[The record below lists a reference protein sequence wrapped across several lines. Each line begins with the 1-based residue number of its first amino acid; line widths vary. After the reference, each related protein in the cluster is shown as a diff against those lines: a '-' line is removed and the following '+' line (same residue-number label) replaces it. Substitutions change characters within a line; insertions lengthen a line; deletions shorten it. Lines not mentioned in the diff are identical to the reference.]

1 MKEQIQQYII
11 QHQLL
16 SGEKP
21 VVVGISGGADSVALL
36 HILVSLGYKCI
47 AAHCNFN
54 LRGDESFRDEQF
66 TIDFTKRLQV
76 PLCKIS
82 FETNKYAQENRL
94 SVEMAAR
101 ELRYRWF
108 EELLNTYDADAVAV
122 AHHRDDSVETLL
134 INLTRGSGITGLTG
148 IKPKNGNVVRPLLC
162 VSREDIYAYI
172 ENNGLEYVTD
182 SSNSSDIY
190 TRNFIRLKVIPL
202 LEEINPSVKAS
213 LARTANHL
221 YDASLIYNHSIE
233 EARRVIIQ
241 NNRLSISALLSFPA
255 PATILYEMLKPYGFS
270 RTVCESIFTVLDKDS
285 GKIFYSPTHRLLKD
299 RSDLL
304 IDVLS
309 GEDNRAYLIN
319 LEDDN
324 VDLPVELK
332 PEIVVIKESYQIEK
346 DKKFAYFDFDK
357 LSFPLVLRHW
367 QEGDWFVPFGMK
379 GKKKISDYFSD
390 KKFSLFDKE
399 KTWLLCSGQDVIWI
413 VGERTDNRYR
423 IEKTTKRVL
432 KLKFID

>member
-134 INLTRGSGITGLTG
+134 INLTRGSGLTGLTG

-270 RTVCESIFTVLDKDS
+270 RTVCESIFTILDKDS
-285 GKIFYSPTHRLLKD
+285 GKIFYSSTHRLLKD

-309 GEDNRAYLIN
+309 GEGNRAYLIN

-332 PEIVVIKESYQIEK
+332 PEIVVIKEDYQIEK
-346 DKKFAYFDFDK
+346 DRKFAYFDFDK

-379 GKKKISDYFSD
+379 GKKKVSDYFSD

>member
-66 TIDFTKRLQV
+66 TIDFTKRLQI

-134 INLTRGSGITGLTG
+134 INLTRGSGLTGLTG

-233 EARRVIIQ
+233 EARKVIIQ

-270 RTVCESIFTVLDKDS
+270 RTVCESIFTVLEKDS
-285 GKIFYSPTHRLLKD
+285 GKIFYSSTHRLLKD

>member
-66 TIDFTKRLQV
+66 TIDFTQRLQV

-233 EARRVIIQ
+233 EARKVITQ

-285 GKIFYSPTHRLLKD
+285 GKIFYSSTHRLLKD

-332 PEIVVIKESYQIEK
+332 PEIVVIKEDYQIEK
-346 DKKFAYFDFDK
+346 DRKFAYFDFDK

>member
-134 INLTRGSGITGLTG
+134 INLTRGSGLTGLTG

-241 NNRLSISALLSFPA
+241 SNRLSISALLSFPA

-270 RTVCESIFTVLDKDS
+270 RTVCESIFTVLEKDS
-285 GKIFYSPTHRLLKD
+285 GKIFYSSTHRLLKD

-332 PEIVVIKESYQIEK
+332 PEIVVIKEDYQIEK

-379 GKKKISDYFSD
+379 GKKKVSDYFSD

>member
-134 INLTRGSGITGLTG
+134 INLTRGSGLTGLTG

-233 EARRVIIQ
+233 EARKVIIQ

-285 GKIFYSPTHRLLKD
+285 GKIFYSSTHRLLKD

-379 GKKKISDYFSD
+379 GKKKVSDYFSD

>member
-66 TIDFTKRLQV
+66 TIDFTQRLQV

-134 INLTRGSGITGLTG
+134 INLTRGSGLTGLTG

-233 EARRVIIQ
+233 EARKVIIQ

-270 RTVCESIFTVLDKDS
+270 RTVCESIFTVLEKDS
-285 GKIFYSPTHRLLKD
+285 GKIFYSSTHRLLKD

-332 PEIVVIKESYQIEK
+332 PEIVVIKEDYQIEK
-346 DKKFAYFDFDK
+346 DRKFAYFDFDK

>member
-134 INLTRGSGITGLTG
+134 INLTRGSGLTGLTG

-233 EARRVIIQ
+233 EARKVIIQ

-270 RTVCESIFTVLDKDS
+270 RTVCESIFTVLEKDS
-285 GKIFYSPTHRLLKD
+285 GKIFYSSTHRLLKD

-332 PEIVVIKESYQIEK
+332 PEIVVIKEDYQIEK

>member
-66 TIDFTKRLQV
+66 TIDFTQRLQV

-134 INLTRGSGITGLTG
+134 INLTRGSGLTGLTG

-233 EARRVIIQ
+233 EARKVITQ

-285 GKIFYSPTHRLLKD
+285 GKIFYSSTHRLLKD

-332 PEIVVIKESYQIEK
+332 PEIVVIKEDYQIEK
-346 DKKFAYFDFDK
+346 DRKFAYFDFDK

>member
-134 INLTRGSGITGLTG
+134 INLTRGSGLTGLTG

-221 YDASLIYNHSIE
+221 YDASLIYNHSVE

-285 GKIFYSPTHRLLKD
+285 GKIFYSSTHRLLKD

-332 PEIVVIKESYQIEK
+332 PEIVVIKEDYQIEK

>member
-134 INLTRGSGITGLTG
+134 INLTRGSGLTGLTG

-285 GKIFYSPTHRLLKD
+285 GKIFYSSTHRLLKD

-332 PEIVVIKESYQIEK
+332 PEIVVIKEDYQIEK
-346 DKKFAYFDFDK
+346 DRKFAYFDFDK

>member
-66 TIDFTKRLQV
+66 TIDFTQRLQV

-134 INLTRGSGITGLTG
+134 INLTRGSGLTGLTG

-162 VSREDIYAYI
+162 VSREDIYTYI
-172 ENNGLEYVTD
+172 EKNGLEYVTD

-233 EARRVIIQ
+233 EARKVITQ

-270 RTVCESIFTVLDKDS
+270 RTVCESIFTVLEKDS
-285 GKIFYSPTHRLLKD
+285 GKIFYSSTHRLLKD

-332 PEIVVIKESYQIEK
+332 PEIVVIKEDYQIEK
-346 DKKFAYFDFDK
+346 DRKFAYFDFDK

>member
-54 LRGDESFRDEQF
+54 LRGDESSRDEQF
-66 TIDFTKRLQV
+66 TTDFTQRLQV

-134 INLTRGSGITGLTG
+134 INLTRGSGLTGLTG

-233 EARRVIIQ
+233 EARKVITQ

-285 GKIFYSPTHRLLKD
+285 GKIFYSSTHRLLKD

-379 GKKKISDYFSD
+379 GKKKVSDYFSD

>member
-134 INLTRGSGITGLTG
+134 INLTRGSGLTGLTG

-233 EARRVIIQ
+233 EARKVIIQ

-270 RTVCESIFTVLDKDS
+270 RTVCESIFTVLEKDS
-285 GKIFYSPTHRLLKD
+285 GKIFYSSTHRLLKD

-332 PEIVVIKESYQIEK
+332 PEIVVIKEDYQIEK

-379 GKKKISDYFSD
+379 GKKKISDYFND

>member
-233 EARRVIIQ
+233 EARKVIIQ

-285 GKIFYSPTHRLLKD
+285 GKIFYSSTHRLLKD

-332 PEIVVIKESYQIEK
+332 PEIVVIKEDYQIEK

-379 GKKKISDYFSD
+379 GKKKISDYFND

>member
-134 INLTRGSGITGLTG
+134 INLTRGSGLTGLTG

-172 ENNGLEYVTD
+172 EKNGLEYVTD

-270 RTVCESIFTVLDKDS
+270 RTVCESIFTVLEKDS
-285 GKIFYSPTHRLLKD
+285 GKIFYSSTHRLLKD

-332 PEIVVIKESYQIEK
+332 PEIVVIKEDYQIEK
-346 DKKFAYFDFDK
+346 DRKFAYFDFDK

>member
-66 TIDFTKRLQV
+66 TIDFTKRLQI

-134 INLTRGSGITGLTG
+134 INLTRGSGLTGLTG

-270 RTVCESIFTVLDKDS
+270 RTVCESIFTVLEKDS
-285 GKIFYSPTHRLLKD
+285 GKIFYSSTHRLLKD

>member
-134 INLTRGSGITGLTG
+134 INLTRGSGLTGLTG

-172 ENNGLEYVTD
+172 EKNGLEYVTD

-285 GKIFYSPTHRLLKD
+285 GKIFYSSTHRLLKD

-423 IEKTTKRVL
+423 IEKTTKKVL
-432 KLKFID
+432 KLKFIG

>member
-134 INLTRGSGITGLTG
+134 INLTRGSGLTGLTG

-285 GKIFYSPTHRLLKD
+285 GKIFYSSTHRLLKD

>member
-66 TIDFTKRLQV
+66 TIDFTQRLQV

-134 INLTRGSGITGLTG
+134 INLTRGSGLTGLTG

-233 EARRVIIQ
+233 EARKVITQ

-270 RTVCESIFTVLDKDS
+270 RTVCESIFTVLEKDS
-285 GKIFYSPTHRLLKD
+285 GKIFYSSTHRLLKD

-332 PEIVVIKESYQIEK
+332 PEIVVIKEDYQIEK
-346 DKKFAYFDFDK
+346 DRKFAYFDFDK

-379 GKKKISDYFSD
+379 GKKKVSDYFSD

>member
-54 LRGDESFRDEQF
+54 LRGDESSRDEQF
-66 TIDFTKRLQV
+66 TTDFTQRLQV

-134 INLTRGSGITGLTG
+134 INLTRGSGLTGLTG

-285 GKIFYSPTHRLLKD
+285 GKIFYSSTHRLLKD

-332 PEIVVIKESYQIEK
+332 PEIVVIKEDYQIEK

>member
-134 INLTRGSGITGLTG
+134 INLTRGSGLTGLTG

-285 GKIFYSPTHRLLKD
+285 GKIFYSSTHRLLKD

-332 PEIVVIKESYQIEK
+332 PEIVVIKEDYQIEK

-379 GKKKISDYFSD
+379 GKKKISDYFND

>member
-1 MKEQIQQYII
+1 M
-11 QHQLL
+11 
-16 SGEKP
+16 
-21 VVVGISGGADSVALL
+21 
-36 HILVSLGYKCI
+36 
-47 AAHCNFN
+47 
-54 LRGDESFRDEQF
+54 
-66 TIDFTKRLQV
+66 
-76 PLCKIS
+76 
-82 FETNKYAQENRL
+82 
-94 SVEMAAR
+94 
-101 ELRYRWF
+101 
-108 EELLNTYDADAVAV
+108 
-122 AHHRDDSVETLL
+122 
-134 INLTRGSGITGLTG
+134 
-148 IKPKNGNVVRPLLC
+148 LC

-233 EARRVIIQ
+233 EARKVIIQ

-270 RTVCESIFTVLDKDS
+270 RTVCESIFTVLEKDS

-332 PEIVVIKESYQIEK
+332 PEIVVIKEDYQIEK

>member
-233 EARRVIIQ
+233 EARKVITQ

-270 RTVCESIFTVLDKDS
+270 RTVCESIFTVLEKDS
-285 GKIFYSPTHRLLKD
+285 GKIFYSSTHRLLKD

>member
-11 QHQLL
+11 KHQLL

-134 INLTRGSGITGLTG
+134 INLTRGSGLTGLTG

-285 GKIFYSPTHRLLKD
+285 GKIFYSSTHRLLKD

>member
-66 TIDFTKRLQV
+66 TIDFTQRLQV

-134 INLTRGSGITGLTG
+134 INLTRGSGLTGLTG

-285 GKIFYSPTHRLLKD
+285 GKIFYSSTHRLLKD

-309 GEDNRAYLIN
+309 GEESKAYLIN

-332 PEIVVIKESYQIEK
+332 PEIVVIKEDYQIEK

>member
-66 TIDFTKRLQV
+66 TIDFTQRLQV

-134 INLTRGSGITGLTG
+134 INLTRGSGLTGLTG

-233 EARRVIIQ
+233 EARKVITQ

-270 RTVCESIFTVLDKDS
+270 RTVCESIFTVLEKDS
-285 GKIFYSPTHRLLKD
+285 GKIFYSSTHRLLKD

-332 PEIVVIKESYQIEK
+332 PEIVVIKEDYQIEK

>member
-134 INLTRGSGITGLTG
+134 INLTRGSGLTGLTG

-172 ENNGLEYVTD
+172 EKNGLEYVTD

-233 EARRVIIQ
+233 EARKVIIQ

-285 GKIFYSPTHRLLKD
+285 GKIFYSSTHRLLKD

-332 PEIVVIKESYQIEK
+332 PERVVIKESYQIEK

-379 GKKKISDYFSD
+379 GKKKVSDYFSD

>member
-134 INLTRGSGITGLTG
+134 INLTRGSGLTGLTG

-270 RTVCESIFTVLDKDS
+270 RTVCESIFTILDKDS
-285 GKIFYSPTHRLLKD
+285 GKIFYSSTHRLLKD

-332 PEIVVIKESYQIEK
+332 PEIVVIKEDYQIEK
-346 DKKFAYFDFDK
+346 DRKFAYFDFDK

>member
-134 INLTRGSGITGLTG
+134 INLTRGSGLTGLTG

-162 VSREDIYAYI
+162 VSREDIYTYI
-172 ENNGLEYVTD
+172 EKNGLEYVTD

-233 EARRVIIQ
+233 EARKVITQ

-285 GKIFYSPTHRLLKD
+285 GKIFYSSTHRLLKD

-332 PEIVVIKESYQIEK
+332 PEIVVIKEDYQIEK

>member
-66 TIDFTKRLQV
+66 TIDFTQRLQV

-134 INLTRGSGITGLTG
+134 INLTRGSGLTGLTG

-233 EARRVIIQ
+233 EARKVITQ

-270 RTVCESIFTVLDKDS
+270 RTVCESIFTVLEKDS
-285 GKIFYSPTHRLLKD
+285 GKIFYSSTHRLLKD

-332 PEIVVIKESYQIEK
+332 PEIVVIKEDYQIEK

-379 GKKKISDYFSD
+379 GKKKVSDY
-390 KKFSLFDKE
+390 L
-399 KTWLLCSGQDVIWI
+399 
-413 VGERTDNRYR
+413 
-423 IEKTTKRVL
+423 
-432 KLKFID
+432 

>member
-134 INLTRGSGITGLTG
+134 INLTRGSGLTGLTG

-233 EARRVIIQ
+233 EARKVIIQ
-241 NNRLSISALLSFPA
+241 NNRLSISVLLSFPA

-270 RTVCESIFTVLDKDS
+270 RTVCESIFTVLEKDS
-285 GKIFYSPTHRLLKD
+285 GKIFYSSTHRLLKD

-332 PEIVVIKESYQIEK
+332 PEIVVIKEDYQIEK
-346 DKKFAYFDFDK
+346 DRKFAYFDFDK

>member
-134 INLTRGSGITGLTG
+134 INLTRGSGLTGLTG

-162 VSREDIYAYI
+162 VSREDIYTYI
-172 ENNGLEYVTD
+172 EKNGLEYVTD

-233 EARRVIIQ
+233 EARKVITQ

-285 GKIFYSPTHRLLKD
+285 GKIFYSSTHRLLKD

-332 PEIVVIKESYQIEK
+332 PEIVVIKEDYQIEK
-346 DKKFAYFDFDK
+346 DRKFAYFDFDK

>member
-134 INLTRGSGITGLTG
+134 INLTRGSGLTGLTG

-241 NNRLSISALLSFPA
+241 SNRLSISALLSFPA

-270 RTVCESIFTVLDKDS
+270 RTVCESIFTVLEKDS
-285 GKIFYSPTHRLLKD
+285 GKIFYSSTHRLLKD

-332 PEIVVIKESYQIEK
+332 PEIVVIKEDYQIEK
-346 DKKFAYFDFDK
+346 DRKFAYFDFDK

>member
-54 LRGDESFRDEQF
+54 LRGDESSRDEQF
-66 TIDFTKRLQV
+66 TTDFTQRLQV

-134 INLTRGSGITGLTG
+134 INLTRGSGLTGLTG

-221 YDASLIYNHSIE
+221 YDASLIYNHSVE

-285 GKIFYSPTHRLLKD
+285 GKIFYSSTHRLLKD

>member
-134 INLTRGSGITGLTG
+134 INLTRGSGLTGLTG

-233 EARRVIIQ
+233 EARSVVMQ

-285 GKIFYSPTHRLLKD
+285 GKIFYSSTHRLLKD

-332 PEIVVIKESYQIEK
+332 PEIVVIKEDYQIEK

-379 GKKKISDYFSD
+379 GKKKVSDYFSD

-432 KLKFID
+432 KLKFIG

>member
-134 INLTRGSGITGLTG
+134 INLTRGSGLTGLTG

-285 GKIFYSPTHRLLKD
+285 GKIFYSSTHRLLKD

-332 PEIVVIKESYQIEK
+332 PEIVVIKEDYQIEK

>member
-134 INLTRGSGITGLTG
+134 INLTRGSGLTGLTG

-233 EARRVIIQ
+233 EARKVITQ

-285 GKIFYSPTHRLLKD
+285 GKIFYSSTHRLLKD

>member
-66 TIDFTKRLQV
+66 TIDFTQRLQV

-134 INLTRGSGITGLTG
+134 INLTRGSGLTGLTG

-221 YDASLIYNHSIE
+221 YDASLIYNHSVE

-285 GKIFYSPTHRLLKD
+285 GKIFYSSTHRLLKD

-332 PEIVVIKESYQIEK
+332 PEIVVIKEDYQIEK
-346 DKKFAYFDFDK
+346 DRKFAYFDFDK

-379 GKKKISDYFSD
+379 GKKKVSDYFSD

>member
-66 TIDFTKRLQV
+66 TIDFTQRLQV

-134 INLTRGSGITGLTG
+134 INLTRGSGLTGLTG

-233 EARRVIIQ
+233 EARKVITQ

-270 RTVCESIFTVLDKDS
+270 RTVCESIFTVLEKDS
-285 GKIFYSPTHRLLKD
+285 GKIFYSSTHRLLKD

-309 GEDNRAYLIN
+309 GEESKAYLIN

-332 PEIVVIKESYQIEK
+332 PEIVVIKEDYQIEK

>member
-66 TIDFTKRLQV
+66 TIDFTQRLQV

-134 INLTRGSGITGLTG
+134 INLTRGSGLTGLTG

-162 VSREDIYAYI
+162 VSREDIYTYI
-172 ENNGLEYVTD
+172 EKNGLEYVTD

-241 NNRLSISALLSFPA
+241 SNRLSISALLSFPA

-285 GKIFYSPTHRLLKD
+285 GKIFYSSTHRLLKD

-332 PEIVVIKESYQIEK
+332 PEIVVIKEDYQIEK

-379 GKKKISDYFSD
+379 GKKKISDYFND